1 MAGTD
6 GTDDDNST
14 FRLLCDE
21 YALFLRLTRSSKKF
35 ANKLV
40 QRFLEEGERDRDGRI
55 RYKLWLRE
63 VCPGGVAPPSPYDG
77 DFWRSDPGR
86 GINCTIE
93 PRNSFARWTA
103 PASAEW
109 REFDGREV
117 ADHQV
122 FGIRLN
128 HDVVLDFLESIGLLS
143 KQAQSGEPSTAE
155 GAPEESLSKSAP
167 VPKSAPRS
175 EPQPAENTILKNWV
189 PRALAD
195 HPPPRGEKDIAGYLM
210 QFAPKPWKKHSI
222 QNVLSGLPP
231 KEKPKPK
238 KS

>member
-1 MAGTD
+1 MAGTN
-6 GTDDDNST
+6 GTDNDNST

-63 VCPGGVAPPSPYDG
+63 VWPGGVVPPSPYDG

-86 GINCTIE
+86 DINCTIE
-93 PRNSFARWTA
+93 PWNGFARWTA

-128 HDVVLDFLESIGLLS
+128 HDDVLDFLESIGLLS

-167 VPKSAPRS
+167 VKSAPLS
-175 EPQPAENTILKNWV
+175 EKNITLKSWV
-189 PRALAD
+189 PRALVD
-195 HPPPRGEKDIAGYLM
+195 HPPPRGEKDIAGHLM
-210 QFAPKPWKKHSI
+210 NFAPKPWKKHSI
-222 QNVLSGLPP
+222 QNVLSGLAPE
-231 KEKPKPK
+231 EKPKPK